1 MTNNLKIENMKMMNK
16 LSLVA
21 LFALASLNTYAVDG
35 DFLLNV
41 KNRKGN
47 EISFAMNGVQKATI
61 AIYDSENNLI
71 YTEKASG
78 QNGIVKYYN
87 LEELPVGT
95 YSLIVKTDL
104 KEVTHKI
111 KVAASDATLSKRAHL
126 EVYKTS
132 FTNKN
137 VASK

>member
-1 MTNNLKIENMKMMNK
+1 MKMMNK

-21 LFALASLNTYAVDG
+21 LFALVSLNTYAVDG

-41 KNRKGN
+41 KKGKGN

-61 AIYDSENNLI
+61 AIFDSENNLI
-71 YTEKASG
+71 YTENATG
-78 QNGIVKYYN
+78 QNCIVKYYN
-87 LEELPVGT
+87 LEELPMGT

-104 KEVTHKI
+104 KEVTHEI
-111 KVAASDATLSKRAHL
+111 KVAASNVTLSKRAYL

-132 FTNKN
+132 FADKN
-137 VASK
+137 VASN

>member
-1 MTNNLKIENMKMMNK
+1 MKMMNK

-21 LFALASLNTYAVDG
+21 LFALVSLKTYAVDG

-41 KNRKGN
+41 KKGN

-61 AIYDSENNLI
+61 AIFDSENNLI
-71 YTEKASG
+71 YTENATG

-87 LEELPVGT
+87 LEELPMGT

-104 KEVTHKI
+104 KEVTHEI
-111 KVAASDATLSKRAHL
+111 KVAASNVTLSKRAYL

-132 FTNKN
+132 FADKN